1 MIRAEIKLRNG
12 KLHDFYL
19 PQNWDE
25 VATDKLLQIAPILLV
40 DSANNRIE
48 IVKAYAA
55 KSKDILGAFLS
66 LSVEDV
72 YRLTIAIA
80 WMYDT
85 WFCKPY
91 FDFFKND
98 KRDKYYLP
106 ADSLANCTVIE
117 YIFADKY
124 FEAIRNGDSTK
135 LNYLLATLCRPRRK
149 NYNPDAV
156 DADGDIRE
164 KFNSVLIEKRA
175 ALMGKVDM
183 RFKLFFLL
191 FFIGCKKELAK
202 KFSPIFTAASENTD
216 VPTSPDFGLIGVVWD
231 LAGGLGDAEKI
242 QTEYLQTVFAYLCKK
257 HYDNLALQKQH
268 DKSSHI

>member
-1 MIRAEIKLRNG
+1 MIRAEINLKNG
-12 KLHDFYL
+12 KLHSFYL

-25 VATDKLLQIAPILLV
+25 VGTDKLLELSPLLLL

-55 KSKDILGAFLS
+55 QSKETLDAFLS
-66 LSVEDV
+66 LTVQDV
-72 YRLTIAIA
+72 YRLTSIIE
-80 WMYDT
+80 WVYDT
-85 WFCKPY
+85 WICKPY
-91 FDFFKND
+91 FSFFKND
-98 KRDKYYLP
+98 KREKYYLP
-106 ADSLANCTVIE
+106 SETLGNCSVIE

-124 FEAIRNGDSTK
+124 FEAIRTGDTNK

-149 NYNPDAV
+149 NYKPDAV

-164 KFNSVLIEKRA
+164 KFNSVLIEQRA
-175 ALMGKVDM
+175 ALMEKVDI

-191 FFIGCKKELAK
+191 FFIGCKKELAR
-202 KFSPIFTAASENTD
+202 KFPPIFISAEDAE
-216 VPTSPDFGLIGVVWD
+216 VPTSPDFGLIGIVWD
-231 LAGGLGDAEKI
+231 LAGGLVEAEKV
-242 QTEYLQTVFAYLCKK
+242 QNEYLHTVFAYMCKR